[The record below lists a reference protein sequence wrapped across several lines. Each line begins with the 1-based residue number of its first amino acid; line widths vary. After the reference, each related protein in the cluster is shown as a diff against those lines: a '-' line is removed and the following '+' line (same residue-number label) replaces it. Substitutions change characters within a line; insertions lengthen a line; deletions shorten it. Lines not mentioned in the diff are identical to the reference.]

1 MAFRLDSVVPW
12 GRNLAEYRAMFGLD
26 QRNLA
31 GSILG
36 CADGPAS
43 FNAELTNIGGKIISA
58 DPLYAFA
65 TEDIKLRI
73 DQTSAKILAQ
83 TRRNKDLFVWKT
95 IGSVEELGRIRL
107 AAMDRFLSDY
117 DAGRRAG
124 RYVAASLPALPF
136 ADKCFDLALCSHFL
150 FLYSDIRDMNFHYS
164 AIRELCRVAGEV
176 RIFPLLDLAGATS
189 LHLPQVAEMLERRG
203 YAVSI
208 QGVDYEFQKGGDQ
221 MLRICGA

>member
-12 GRNLAEYRAMFGLD
+12 GRNLAEYRAMFGLN
-26 QRNLA
+26 QQNLA

-43 FNAELTNIGGKIISA
+43 FNAELTNVGGKIVSA

-73 DQTSAKILAQ
+73 DQTSANILAQ
-83 TRRNKDLFVWKT
+83 TRRNKDQFVWKA

-124 RYVAASLPALPF
+124 RYVAASLPTLPF

-150 FLYSDIRDMNFHYS
+150 FLYSGILDMNFHYS

-189 LHLPQVAEMLERRG
+189 LHLPPVAEMLERRG

-208 QGVDYEFQKGGDQ
+208 QGVNYEFQKGGDQ
-221 MLRICGA
+221 MLRVCGA

>member
-12 GRNLAEYRAMFGLD
+12 GRNLAEYRAMFGLN
-26 QRNLA
+26 QQNLA

-43 FNAELTNIGGKIISA
+43 FNAELTNVGGKIVSA

-73 DQTSAKILAQ
+73 DQTSANILAQ
-83 TRRNKDLFVWKT
+83 TRRNKDQFVWKA

-124 RYVAASLPALPF
+124 RYVAASLPTLPF

-150 FLYSDIRDMNFHYS
+150 FLYSGILDMNFHYS

-189 LHLPQVAEMLERRG
+189 LHLPPVAEMLERRG

-221 MLRICGA
+221 MLRVCGA